1 MINHTIIKDIETY
14 INDMLILH
22 PKRLKHIY
30 GVSETAYKLA
40 TFHHLDPLVA
50 KAAGLLHDCTKKWT
64 KEQHLEIIDP
74 KDIHDFIDY
83 PFFYHGLSA
92 SEVAKKHFNI
102 VHEDLLNSIKF
113 HSTGRKRMTLLEQI
127 LLISDM
133 AEPNRPWYD
142 ISLFHLACTDINQ
155 ATLNV
160 LEMKKESNI
169 QDNHN
174 IHPNILDA
182 IAYYKELTWKT

>member
-1 MINHTIIKDIETY
+1 
-14 INDMLILH
+14 
-22 PKRLKHIY
+22 
-30 GVSETAYKLA
+30 
-40 TFHHLDPLVA
+40 
-50 KAAGLLHDCTKKWT
+50 
-64 KEQHLEIIDP
+64 
-74 KDIHDFIDY
+74 
-83 PFFYHGLSA
+83 
-92 SEVAKKHFNI
+92 
-102 VHEDLLNSIKF
+102 
-113 HSTGRKRMTLLEQI
+113 MTLLEQI

-133 AEPNRPWYD
+133 AEPNRTWYD